1 MIIGCF
7 SACKAPIPDPNLPM
21 LEISAEK
28 CTAEFEGNNYTMSVT
43 HVMQGVTTV
52 TFDEPEAVEGV
63 VYNFS
68 GNGCEI
74 TFGDLSLKTDKSFMN
89 DYALPQMIHD
99 VFESAKSE
107 NVLVYTDSEKS
118 SDDTPTAAVFNGK
131 CDGFSYEIA
140 ADYDTGSIK
149 EIRIPECDCKIKFS

>member
-1 MIIGCF
+1 
-7 SACKAPIPDPNLPM
+7 M

-28 CTAEFEGNNYTMSVT
+28 CTAEFEGNNYKMSVT

-52 TFDEPEAVEGV
+52 AFNEPEAVEGV

-74 TFGDLSLKTDKSFMN
+74 TLGDLSLKTDKSFMN
-89 DYALPQMIHD
+89 DYSLPQIIHD

-118 SDDTPTAAVFNGK
+118 SDDTPAVAVFNGK
-131 CDGFSYEIA
+131 CDSFSYEIS
-140 ADYDTGSIK
+140 ADYSTGGIK
-149 EIRIPECDCKIKFS
+149 EIRIPDWDCKISFS